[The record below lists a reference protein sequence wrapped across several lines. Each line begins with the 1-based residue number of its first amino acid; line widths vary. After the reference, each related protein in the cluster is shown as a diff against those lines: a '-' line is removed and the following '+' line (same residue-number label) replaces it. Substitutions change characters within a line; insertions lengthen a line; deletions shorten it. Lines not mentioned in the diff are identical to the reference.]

1 MVFLDMFMALVCIC
15 TYIYMCCL
23 QIYMCV
29 CTSHLH
35 YLGLYAC
42 LRAQIAL
49 HEVAAEV
56 QEKEYDVDYSLLTLR
71 KIASSQHFR

>member
-1 MVFLDMFMALVCIC
+1 
-15 TYIYMCCL
+15 
-23 QIYMCV
+23 MCV